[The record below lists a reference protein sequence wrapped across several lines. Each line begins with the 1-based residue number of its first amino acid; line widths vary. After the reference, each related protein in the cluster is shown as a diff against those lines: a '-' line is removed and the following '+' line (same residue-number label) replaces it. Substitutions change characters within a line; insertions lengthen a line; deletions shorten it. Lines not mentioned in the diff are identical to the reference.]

1 MSKLEKPDHIVFIG
15 SNLYTDYVQFDYLK
29 RVFPYI
35 KDATHIDRYQTLS
48 PEIFITII
56 DDIKK
61 IGRNSTIFV
70 IDYFYDNFVKLL
82 KEAGFTLQEKN
93 GSTLFNVETIQVI
106 AKKISLFKQ
115 LPESAIMVNSN
126 LAYFKVFGD
135 SESLETMRTQLGT
148 HASLT
153 KILPSC
159 YNVIIKNSEGE
170 KILTEL
176 ADSLNLKILAV
187 RSLKRALVD
196 YFAAKKKTIT
206 IAESCTGGLLAA
218 KITSVSGASKILN
231 GSMVTY
237 SNDIK
242 EKWLG
247 VRKETLEKYGAV
259 SKECVDEML
268 DGIQKA
274 AKASIAVAIS
284 GIAGPTGGS
293 EEKPV
298 GTVYIGVLNGES
310 KVIEKYHFEGDRTF
324 IQELAA
330 RTALEMIID
339 SEEGFFEFF

>member
-15 SNLYTDYVQFDYLK
+15 TNLYTDHIQFAYLR

-48 PEIFITII
+48 PEIFNTII
-56 DDIKK
+56 EDIKK
-61 IGRNSTIFV
+61 IGRNSTLFV
-70 IDYFYDNFVKLL
+70 IDYLYDDLINLL
-82 KEAGFTLQEKN
+82 TASGFELQGKN
-93 GSTLFNVETIQVI
+93 SSSLFNLDTIQVI
-106 AKKISLFKQ
+106 AKKITLFKQ
-115 LPESAIMVNSN
+115 LPESATMVNSN

-135 SESLETMRTQLGT
+135 SESLEEMRVKLGT

-159 YNVIIKNSEGE
+159 YNVILKDATGE
-170 KILTEL
+170 KILTEI
-176 ADSLNLKILAV
+176 AQKLNLKILAV
-187 RSLKRALVD
+187 RSLKRALID
-196 YFAAKKKTIT
+196 YLTAKEKTLT

-218 KITSVSGASKILN
+218 KITSVSGASKILH

-237 SNDIK
+237 SNEIK

-247 VRKETLEKYGAV
+247 VRKETLRKYGAV

-274 AKASIAVAIS
+274 AEASIAVAIS

-339 SEEGFFEFF
+339 SEKGFFEFF

>member
-1 MSKLEKPDHIVFIG
+1 MSKLEKPDHIIFIG
-15 SNLYTDYVQFDYLK
+15 SNLYTDYIQYAYLK

-35 KDATHIDRYQTLS
+35 KDATHMDRYQTLS
-48 PEIFITII
+48 PEIFTSII

-61 IGRNSTIFV
+61 IGRNTTLFV
-70 IDYFYDNFVKLL
+70 IDYFYDDLINLLITSGYKL
-82 KEAGFTLQEKN
+82 KEKN
-93 GSTLFNVETIQVI
+93 GSVLFNINSIQVI
-106 AKKISLFKQ
+106 AKRISLFKQ
-115 LPESAIMVNSN
+115 LPESATMLNSN

-135 SESLETMRTQLGT
+135 SESLEVMRIKLGT

-159 YNVIIKNSEGE
+159 YNVILKDAEGE
-170 KILTEL
+170 KILTDIAQKL
-176 ADSLNLKILAV
+176 HLKILAV
-187 RSLKRALVD
+187 RSLKRALID
-196 YFAAKKKTIT
+196 YFTHKKKTIT

-218 KITSVSGASKILN
+218 KITSVSGASNVLK

-247 VRKETLEKYGAV
+247 VKKETLKEYGAV
-259 SKECVDEML
+259 SKECVSEML

-274 AKASIAVAIS
+274 AQASIAVAIS

-298 GTVYIGVLNGES
+298 GTVFIGVLNDRS
-310 KVIEKYHFEGDRTF
+310 KRIEKFHFEGDRTF

-330 RTALEMIID
+330 RTALEMVID
-339 SEEGFFEFF
+339 SEPGFFEFF

>member
-15 SNLYTDYVQFDYLK
+15 SNLYTDYIQFNYLK

-48 PEIFITII
+48 PKIFTTILE
-56 DDIKK
+56 DIKK
-61 IGRNSTIFV
+61 IGRNSTLFV
-70 IDYFYDNFVKLL
+70 IDYLYEDLL
-82 KEAGFTLQEKN
+82 NLLEVAGYELQGKN
-93 GSTLFNVETIQVI
+93 GSILFNLDSIQVI
-106 AKKISLFKQ
+106 AKKITLFKQ
-115 LPESAIMVNSN
+115 LPESATMLNSN

-135 SESLETMRTQLGT
+135 SESLEAMRSKLNT

-153 KILPSC
+153 KILPGC
-159 YNVIIKNSEGE
+159 YNVILKDAIGE

-176 ADSLNLKILAV
+176 SQKLNLKILAV
-187 RSLKRALVD
+187 RSLKRALVE
-196 YFAAKKKTIT
+196 YFAKKGKTIT
-206 IAESCTGGLLAA
+206 IAESCTGGLLAS
-218 KITSVSGASKILN
+218 KITSVSGASKVLN

-247 VRKETLEKYGAV
+247 VRKETLEEYGAV

-274 AKASIAVAIS
+274 ADASIAVAIS
-284 GIAGPTGGS
+284 GIAGPTGGT

-298 GTVYIGVLNGES
+298 GTVYIGVLNGNS
-310 KVIEKYHFEGDRTF
+310 RVIEKFLFEGDRTF

-339 SEEGFFEFF
+339 SEKGFFEFF